1 MRELASTK
9 SGLYAGSQ
17 GDMNMCTTAE
27 SFFLAVDENITGA
40 VYTQP
45 FGIEELIIQ
54 IDLSLYYSVI
64 FCNTL

>member
-45 FGIEELIIQ
+45 FGIEELIIHKKYKMGGTDSKQ
-54 IDLSLYYSVI
+54 V
-64 FCNTL
+64 